1 MPRLCFS
8 SIIGK
13 LASPEV
19 GAWVMLFLTM
29 SCVSAS
35 SWAPFPQQ
43 AGLALSKHRSRHQAP
58 QCHWVCQCQGQKPVA
73 SFASHN
79 LAMHKAPTM
88 CTPGCQEG
96 EGASSMHLAKARLSQ
111 ALNPGAEWWAPRE
124 QLSGKVSGKS
134 IPPKGFWEEAE
145 LSKPSGKRQGFQRPL
160 GWVLLSKASGKS
172 NPPQGFWEE
181 VEI

>member
-1 MPRLCFS
+1 
-8 SIIGK
+8 
-13 LASPEV
+13 
-19 GAWVMLFLTM
+19 MLFLTM

-35 SWAPFPQQ
+35 SWAPSPQQ

-96 EGASSMHLAKARLSQ
+96 EGASSMHLAKARLKPSSKPRSRVVGTKRAAVWEGVWKEHPSQ
-111 ALNPGAEWWAPRE
+111 RLLGGGRALKAFWEETGFPKA
-124 QLSGKVSGKS
+124 SGMGTSL
-134 IPPKGFWEEAE
+134 KGFWEEQSSPR
-145 LSKPSGKRQGFQRPL
+145 LLGGGGDLTGLQGRARFRVGL
-160 GWVLLSKASGKS
+160 KG
-172 NPPQGFWEE
+172 
-181 VEI
+181 